1 LPVRIATEAIEGERY
16 LTYEEESS
24 RRLMGLLGVNA
35 GAEAN
40 VSTQLEATTITPR
53 VIKRKLRRDKIE

>member
-1 LPVRIATEAIEGERY
+1 
-16 LTYEEESS
+16 
-24 RRLMGLLGVNA
+24 MGLLGVNA